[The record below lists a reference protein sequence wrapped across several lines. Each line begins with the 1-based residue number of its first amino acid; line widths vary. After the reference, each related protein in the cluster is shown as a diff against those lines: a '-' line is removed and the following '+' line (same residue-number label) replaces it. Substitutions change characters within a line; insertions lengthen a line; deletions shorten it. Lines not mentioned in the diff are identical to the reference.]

1 MNLVGQIK
9 VIQLLPPESKYNTKT
24 REMLIIT
31 QDDDYYPR
39 ALQLCSTEEKPDNLV
54 NIDISKCY
62 PSILLNNTHPI
73 PVYTI
78 HDIIEPFSCRNDE
91 TVIESFGYP
100 VKTEA
105 GFYSSNLI
113 WYLVNDLH
121 MSTSKIKYKIIAKQ
135 ALEPKT
141 FHNYLIFRLKTF
153 AESQAKLLVNSFI
166 GELGRK
172 YSRTDHGFTCRDMD
186 IAQCIWTSDLAQG
199 RNVTIDN
206 YKDLYLS
213 REQTVER
220 IFSDNTGINRFVIS
234 QSIVET
240 LQLIFDNYRKDSI
253 LYSVNTDG
261 FKMSNRKNTYQNK
274 KDVKFKVK
282 PYRQTIC
289 NRL

>member
-113 WYLVNDLH
+113 WYLV
-121 MSTSKIKYKIIAKQ
+121 T
-135 ALEPKT
+135 
-141 FHNYLIFRLKTF
+141 
-153 AESQAKLLVNSFI
+153 
-166 GELGRK
+166 
-172 YSRTDHGFTCRDMD
+172 
-186 IAQCIWTSDLAQG
+186 
-199 RNVTIDN
+199 
-206 YKDLYLS
+206 
-213 REQTVER
+213 
-220 IFSDNTGINRFVIS
+220 VIS
-234 QSIVET
+234 TCQHP
-240 LQLIFDNYRKDSI
+240 K
-253 LYSVNTDG
+253 
-261 FKMSNRKNTYQNK
+261 
-274 KDVKFKVK
+274 
-282 PYRQTIC
+282 
-289 NRL
+289 